1 MGHSNPAAQ
10 KAANASGKKEVI
22 SDAEYIKRLR
32 VDVASNCYPSCEG
45 THALLREYD
54 IALVQIDGG
63 LHLKKRVA
71 ELEEDLARMT
81 RGRDALQKDLER
93 VNGDLNILRLQ
104 YEALKNGNSTDAPE
118 SLSEQ
123 LQAELEPLP
132 AEPTLNAE
140 EVARENA

>member
-1 MGHSNPAAQ
+1 MGHSDPAA
-10 KAANASGKKEVI
+10 KRAAAMGGKKEVI
-22 SDAEYIKRLR
+22 SDEDYIRRLR
-32 VDVASNCYPSCEG
+32 IDVKSNIYPSCEA

-54 IALVQIDGG
+54 VLLVQLDG
-63 LHLKKRVA
+63 VA
-71 ELEEDLARMT
+71 KLREDLARMT

-118 SLSEQ
+118 SFSEQ